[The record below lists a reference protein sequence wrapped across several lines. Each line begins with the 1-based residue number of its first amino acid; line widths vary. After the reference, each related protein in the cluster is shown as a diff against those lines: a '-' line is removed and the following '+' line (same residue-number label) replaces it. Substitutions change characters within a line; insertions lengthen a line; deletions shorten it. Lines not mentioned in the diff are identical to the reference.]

1 MKHKMAEVSY
11 CVFKVIVFIQA
22 DFFPLSWSLADTIAC
37 LKQSY
42 LSPRRCSAI
51 LCKNMQF
58 TPYIQHKLF

>member
-1 MKHKMAEVSY
+1 MAKVSY
-11 CVFKVIVFIQA
+11 CVFKVIVFIKA

-37 LKQSY
+37 LKQAS

-58 TPYIQHKLF
+58 TLYVKHNLL